1 MLPLG
6 WFSGHFHLGQDYQ
19 DSITFPNDAKGKR
32 GSCVFAQTAVMA
44 KKSSRDTRQQSRL
57 LRGTKTGFTIRYS
70 LTYLLTH
77 SLTHLFIFFSTVDHA
92 KGGVER
98 LDATITYD
106 DESHESIVF
115 AHESEDYD
123 HDAWFSAYTPQE
135 EDGCYI
141 GDSDALKTGTDAGKV
156 LTHSLTYSLTHSLTH

>member
-1 MLPLG
+1 VEVVYLPKQLL
-6 WFSGHFHLGQDYQ
+6 WPRNHREIPDNKVDYYVELKQVSLSGTH
-19 DSITFPNDAKGKR
+19 
-32 GSCVFAQTAVMA
+32 
-44 KKSSRDTRQQSRL
+44 
-57 LRGTKTGFTIRYS
+57 S
-70 LTYLLTH
+70 LTYSLTH
-77 SLTHLFIFFSTVDHA
+77 SLHLFIFFSTVDHA